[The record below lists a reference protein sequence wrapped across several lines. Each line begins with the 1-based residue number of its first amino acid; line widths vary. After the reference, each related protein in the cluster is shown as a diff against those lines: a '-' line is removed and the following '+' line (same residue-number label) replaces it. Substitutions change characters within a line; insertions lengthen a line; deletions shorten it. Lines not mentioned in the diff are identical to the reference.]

1 MCSRREVRDTAWKA
15 QAHCALD
22 TADDRP
28 SKKARRPLAIREQSF
43 CRRVDTPGAVVMAAS
58 ILHNPTDRGLPRY
71 DPLEVLLMVL
81 GVALITVV
89 AVAF

>member
-1 MCSRREVRDTAWKA
+1 
-15 QAHCALD
+15 
-22 TADDRP
+22 
-28 SKKARRPLAIREQSF
+28 
-43 CRRVDTPGAVVMAAS
+43 MAAS

-71 DPLEVLLMVL
+71 DPLELLLMVL